1 LEIILNPDT
10 KQIHWP
16 CTECGDEGML
26 TGWSGL
32 IWDMSGCSSDLSH

>member
-1 LEIILNPDT
+1 LEIILNPYT
-10 KQIHWP
+10 KQIHWL
-16 CTECGDEGML
+16 CTECGDEGVV